1 MGIGFPLYFKYKM
14 QLILLMTIL
23 SIVVAFP
30 STLLLAVSDVTD
42 DAEDEQGLVQYTTL
56 LSIKR
61 HFNNDLEKNEDLFR
75 NS

>member
-1 MGIGFPLYFKYKM
+1 M